1 MMGQST
7 DEKEIDKID
16 ITIVDML
23 KENGRRSFCDIGRA
37 LGITEGSVRY
47 RVRKLIK
54 KGYLKRF
61 TVEVE
66 DRTRDAIVL
75 IKYEQKEASY
85 TLPALKR
92 RFSRVY
98 ELSGKNDI
106 AIHIMYE
113 RLDELNEKIDFIR
126 SLKGVKNTETLIR
139 LK

>member
-47 RVRKLIK
+47 RIRKMMK
-54 KGYLKRF
+54 KGYIKRF
-61 TVEVE
+61 TVEIE
-66 DRTRDAIVL
+66 DRTKDAIVL
-75 IKYEQKEASY
+75 IKFEQRDASY
-85 TLPALKR
+85 TLPILKR
-92 RFSRVY
+92 RFPRVY

-106 AIHIMYE
+106 AIHIVYE
-113 RLDELNEKIDFIR
+113 WLDELNEKIDFIR